1 MDWQVE
7 TPFSGPVHKA
17 IVEPMKFETP
27 LTPGRLLRRYK
38 RFLADIRLD
47 TGEEITAHCA
57 NPGAMLGL
65 LAQNGRVWLS
75 RSDKPGRKLP
85 WSWEIVEADFGRGPE
100 HVGINTAHPNAIV
113 AEAIRAGFFEQF
125 RGYGSLR
132 REVKYGQNSRVDI
145 LLEGDGLPPLYV
157 EVKNVHMMRRPG
169 IAEFPDSVT
178 VRGAKHLRELADMVG
193 QGHRAIMVYLI
204 QMSADAFTL
213 AGDID
218 PAYAAAFRDAQ
229 ARGVEALAVSCNV
242 TPEGIVVAGNVPISI

>member
-1 MDWQVE
+1 
-7 TPFSGPVHKA
+7 
-17 IVEPMKFETP
+17 MKYETP
-27 LTPGRLLRRYK
+27 LTPDRLLRRYK

-65 LAQNGRVWLS
+65 LAENGRVWLS

-113 AEAIRAGFFEQF
+113 AEAIAAGFFERF
-125 RGYGSLR
+125 RGYDRLR
-132 REVKYGQNSRVDI
+132 REVKYGRNSRVDI

-157 EVKNVHMMRRPG
+157 EIKNVHMMRKPG

-178 VRGAKHLRELADMVG
+178 ARGAKHLGELADMVA
-193 QGHRAIMVYLI
+193 QGHRAVMVYLI
-204 QMSADAFTL
+204 QMRADEFAL
-213 AGDID
+213 AADVD
-218 PAYAAAFRDAQ
+218 PAYAAAFDRAV
-229 ARGVEALAVSCNV
+229 AAGVEVLAVCCDV
-242 TPEGIVVAGNVPISI
+242 TPEGIVIARNVPFASSPLSERRRPSPSP